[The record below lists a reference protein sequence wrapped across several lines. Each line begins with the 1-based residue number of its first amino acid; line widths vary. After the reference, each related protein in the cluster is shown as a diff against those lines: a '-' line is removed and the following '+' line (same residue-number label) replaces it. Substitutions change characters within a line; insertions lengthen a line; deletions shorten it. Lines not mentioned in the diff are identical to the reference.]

1 VPTVLV
7 IGASRGIGL
16 EFARQYAD
24 DGARMIATYRNPDDA
39 GHLRALGARPIELD
53 VTDATGIAAL
63 AWHLD
68 GEPLDLAIINAGVAP
83 RPRTEKLVAPTPSDF
98 DHVMHVN
105 VRAPM
110 QLIPI
115 LVPSLLAAKGKLV
128 VMSSKMGSASLMT
141 SPGSWLY
148 RVSKAAVNSVLKA
161 ASLELGPQGVI
172 CMAFHPGWVRTDMG
186 GREADLDPHESV
198 AAMRRVIA
206 AANASHNGK
215 FLNYNGEQ
223 LAW

>member
-1 VPTVLV
+1 MSTVLI

-24 DGARMIATYRNPDDA
+24 DGARVIATHRHPDAA
-39 GHLRALGARPIELD
+39 GKLRALGAKTIELD

-68 GEPLDLAIINAGVAP
+68 GEPLDLAIINAGVSL
-83 RPRTEKLVAPTPSDF
+83 RPRTEHLAAPTASDF
-98 DHVMHVN
+98 DTVMHTN

-115 LVPSLLAAKGKLV
+115 LVPSLLQTHGKLA
-128 VMSSKMGSASLMT
+128 VMSSKMGSSALMT
-141 SPGSWLY
+141 SSGSWLY
-148 RVSKAAVNSVLKA
+148 RASKAALNSVLKA
-161 ASLELGPQGVI
+161 ASLELGPQGVV

-186 GREADLDPHESV
+186 GAEAEIDARDSV
-198 AAMRRVIA
+198 AGMRRVIA
-206 AANASHNGK
+206 VANASHNGK
-215 FLNYNGEQ
+215 FLNFNGEQ
-223 LAW
+223 LSW

>member
-1 VPTVLV
+1 MPTVLI
-7 IGASRGIGL
+7 IGASRGIGF

-24 DGARMIATYRNPDDA
+24 DGARVIATYRNPDDA
-39 GHLRALGARPIELD
+39 GKLRALGAKPVELD
-53 VTDATGIAAL
+53 VTDSTGIAAL

-83 RPRTEKLVAPTPSDF
+83 RPRTEKLVAPTPRDF
-98 DHVMHVN
+98 DDVMHVN
-105 VRAPM
+105 VLAPM

-115 LVPSLLAAKGKLV
+115 LVPSLQAAKGKLV
-128 VMSSKMGSASLMT
+128 IMSSKMGSVSLMA

-161 ASLELGPQGVI
+161 ASLELGPQGIV

-186 GREADLDPHESV
+186 GEGADIDVHNSV
-198 AAMRRVIA
+198 TGMRRVLA
-206 AANASHNGK
+206 SANDSQNGK

>member
-1 VPTVLV
+1 VSTVLV

-24 DGARMIATYRNPDDA
+24 DGARVIATYRNPDDA
-39 GHLRALGARPIELD
+39 GKLRALGAKPIELD

-68 GEPLDLAIINAGVAP
+68 GEPLDLAILNAGVAP
-83 RPRTEKLVAPTPSDF
+83 RPRTERIVAPTPADF
-98 DHVMHVN
+98 DLVMHTN
-105 VRAPM
+105 VLAPM
-110 QLIPI
+110 RLIPI
-115 LVPSLLAAKGKLV
+115 LAPSLLTTKGKLV
-128 VMSSKMGSASLMT
+128 VMSSKMGSTALMT

-148 RVSKAAVNSVLKA
+148 RTSKAALNSVLKA
-161 ASLELGPQGVI
+161 AALELGPQGVV

-186 GREADLDPHESV
+186 GEGADIDARDSV
-198 AAMRRVIA
+198 SGMRHVIA
-206 AANASHNGK
+206 SANDSHNGK
-215 FLNYNGEQ
+215 FLNHNGEQ